1 MEELLKLFA
10 NSTSEQ
16 PDIMKLLP
24 LFTSLM
30 QNGTQKKDADD
41 SAPDPSATLYEMFH

>member
-10 NSTSEQ
+10 NSNGEQ
-16 PDIMKLLP
+16 SDIMKLLP

-30 QNGTQKKDADD
+30 QSNSQKKDAET
-41 SAPDPSATLYEMFH
+41 SAPDLSTALYEMHH